1 MTANENIEVIVVDNA
16 EEGGKKA
23 FEIVKEELENG
34 LEVIGLPTGSSPE
47 TMYKELRDSDLD
59 FSDVVALNLDEYIG
73 LEADHPQSY
82 AHFMNEQLYNEKTFK
97 ETHIPDGTAT
107 DEEAEMYR
115 YNQLIIENPI
125 DLQILGIGT
134 NAHLG
139 FNEPGTSFK
148 SLTEKVELT
157 EDTIE
162 ANKRF
167 FDSAD
172 DVPKHAYSMGL
183 ASITSADKIML
194 LAYGENK
201 AEAVANAINGPVT
214 EDVPAS
220 ILQEHNNVVFILDKD
235 AASQLEG

>member
-1 MTANENIEVIVVDNA
+1 MTSNENIEIIVVDNA

-23 FEIVKEELENG
+23 FEIVKEELESG

-47 TMYKELRDSDLD
+47 TMYAELRESDLD
-59 FSDVVALNLDEYIG
+59 FSDVVAINLDEYIG

-82 AHFMNEQLYNEKTFK
+82 AHFMDEQLFNEKTFK
-97 ETHIPDGTAT
+97 ETHIPDGTAS
-107 DEEAEMYR
+107 DEDKEAYR
-115 YNQLIIENPI
+115 YNQVIIENPI
-125 DLQILGIGT
+125 NLQILGIGT

-139 FNEPGTSFK
+139 FNEPGSSFE

-162 ANKRF
+162 SNKRY

-172 DVPKHAYSMGL
+172 EVPKHAYSMGL
-183 ASITSADKIML
+183 ASIMSADKIL
-194 LAYGENK
+194 LIAYGENK
-201 AEAVANAINGPVT
+201 AKAVANAINGSVT

-220 ILQEHNNVVFILDKD
+220 ILQNHEDVVFIVDEA
-235 AASQLEG
+235 AASELEN